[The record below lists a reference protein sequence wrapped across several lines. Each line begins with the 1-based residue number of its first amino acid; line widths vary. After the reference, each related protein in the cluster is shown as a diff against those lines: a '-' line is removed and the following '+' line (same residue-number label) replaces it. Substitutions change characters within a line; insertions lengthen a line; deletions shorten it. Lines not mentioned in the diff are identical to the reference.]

1 MEYLPRD
8 FRYALQLLQTWL
20 IVVAAIW
27 SVAAA
32 VRARDGAIESAIK
45 TSIAEATLA
54 AGIVAI
60 LIMTVVPLNAPM
72 PGQFQSPMPVNLVPV
87 VPLIR
92 ELAGADRG
100 WTLVNIVGNVGLYV
114 PLGIGL
120 AWRFGLRTVWIV
132 AIAASA
138 SVAVEVWQ
146 AMSGGQRTSDINDVL
161 LNTAGALVGSGT
173 VMVAARALGRYRQR
187 SRGAA
192 RV

>member
-1 MEYLPRD
+1 
-8 FRYALQLLQTWL
+8 
-20 IVVAAIW
+20 
-27 SVAAA
+27 
-32 VRARDGAIESAIK
+32 
-45 TSIAEATLA
+45 
-54 AGIVAI
+54 
-60 LIMTVVPLNAPM
+60 M
-72 PGQFQSPMPVNLVPV
+72 PGQYHPPVPVNLVPV
-87 VPLIR
+87 VPLIS

-114 PLGIGL
+114 PLGVGL

-161 LNTAGALVGSGT
+161 LNTAGALVGSGM
-173 VMVAARALGRYRQR
+173 VMIAARALGRYRRR

-192 RV
+192 LD

>member
-1 MEYLPRD
+1 MEYLTRD

-20 IVVAAIW
+20 IVVAGIW

-60 LIMTVVPLNAPM
+60 LIMTVVPLKAPM
-72 PGQFQSPMPVNLVPV
+72 PGQYHPPVPVNLVPV
-87 VPLIR
+87 VPLIS

-114 PLGIGL
+114 PLGVGL

-161 LNTAGALVGSGT
+161 LNTAGALVGSGM
-173 VMVAARALGRYRQR
+173 VMIAARALGRYRRR

-192 RV
+192 LD

>member
-1 MEYLPRD
+1 MEHLTRD
-8 FRYALQLLQTWL
+8 FQYALQLLQTWL

-32 VRARDGAIESAIK
+32 VRARDGGIVSAIK

-60 LIMTVVPLNAPM
+60 LIMTVVPLNGPM
-72 PGQFQSPMPVNLVPV
+72 PGQFQPPVLVNLVPV
-87 VPLIR
+87 VPLIS
-92 ELAGADRG
+92 ELAGADLG
-100 WTLVNIVGNVGLYV
+100 WTLVNIVGNPGLYV

-120 AWRFGLRTVWIV
+120 TWRFGLWTVWIV
-132 AIAASA
+132 AVAASA

-146 AMSGGQRTSDINDVL
+146 ARSGGQRTSDINDVL